1 MNFFEKF
8 ELKFQGKEN
17 VDKNMEMTETIIKK
31 DETLLF
37 VNLIEDKNHEIEF
50 GMDLVSQKIRK
61 TLNYLKES
69 SIKFIDSN
77 KKYNEEEKKRLSKEI
92 EKLKEKINE
101 NDSINDPEIEPLKQ
115 QDKKSL
121 SDISINLNNREEM
134 IKNIDELI
142 NNLREKNVN
151 EAKKSAE
158 KLKEKYIELAKEDVK
173 YHNVKSLFAG
183 ILPILDIYFQ
193 YNIKKNAKE
202 KIANRFGDDLID
214 FEQNNNNL
222 STKEKKY
229 LEKVKEKTSDIFG
242 DISKSTLRVV
252 TIGIDIFGKLFL
264 PFTIIGT
271 LIGMYIGKKQMDE
284 DITALLEFYGKRL
297 IYRYLINLSFD
308 SIEKYLID
316 NFENKK

>member
-37 VNLIEDKNHEIEF
+37 VNLIEDNNHKIEF

-61 TLNYLKES
+61 ALNYLKES

-92 EKLKEKINE
+92 EILKEKINE
-101 NDSINDPEIEPLKQ
+101 NESINEPEIEPLKQ

-121 SDISINLNNREEM
+121 SNISINLNNREEM

-158 KLKEKYIELAKEDVK
+158 KLKEKYIELA
-173 YHNVKSLFAG
+173 
-183 ILPILDIYFQ
+183 
-193 YNIKKNAKE
+193 
-202 KIANRFGDDLID
+202 
-214 FEQNNNNL
+214 
-222 STKEKKY
+222 
-229 LEKVKEKTSDIFG
+229 
-242 DISKSTLRVV
+242 
-252 TIGIDIFGKLFL
+252 
-264 PFTIIGT
+264 
-271 LIGMYIGKKQMDE
+271 
-284 DITALLEFYGKRL
+284 
-297 IYRYLINLSFD
+297 
-308 SIEKYLID
+308 
-316 NFENKK
+316 